1 MNRTRRISFAASLT
15 AVAFLAMSVTTAV
28 KGQAWEDGGHG
39 NVEPTQPPPFCVVE
53 MPKGVTQAAAS
64 NPGKAPPRTPA
75 QINGQAQAEPSQ
87 EEAVPEVPPVPPLVV
102 LPEMKV
108 DCAGGKIKLIISAR
122 VYGWQVG
129 DVIPLNIKFIVQD
142 GATVNLDPLRQ
153 GKIALEDTFKQ
164 SFEVAGKPVVVTTRK
179 NGVTTH
185 DVTIEVRQFTIKPHL
200 RFTMQLP
207 YSVDNNPDGTPRN
220 QLFATPE
227 FVLLN
232 NIDGGYE
239 NMKRP
244 MTMGNTEMVKPR
256 SAWLVPPLAIVVFLL
271 FASWPAMACL
281 RYVNRVRARKTV
293 SREAAAWLAMHSAVK
308 SGQEIGF
315 GKTHYKRIGNVVR
328 TFMAPVYPGLEGM
341 TLAEIEALPDE
352 PQANVVKSVFRK
364 LDRVLIEDRA
374 LAAAEQA
381 QLLKEVDELIKRPY
395 SM

>member
-1 MNRTRRISFAASLT
+1 MNRTRRISLTASL
-15 AVAFLAMSVTTAV
+15 VALACLTMSVTTVVRADAGV
-28 KGQAWEDGGHG
+28 DGGHV
-39 NVEPTQPPPFCVVE
+39 NTEPTQAPPFCVVADADAGKK
-53 MPKGVTQAAAS
+53 PTQAGATGTAE
-64 NPGKAPPRTPA
+64 PPKTPA
-75 QINGQAQAEPSQ
+75 ADGAQPNQ
-87 EEAVPEVPPVPPLVV
+87 EATPEVPVVPPLVV
-102 LPEMKV
+102 LPEMKA
-108 DCAGGKIKLIISAR
+108 DCAGGKIKVVISAR

-129 DVIPLNIKFIVQD
+129 DVIPLNIKFIVAE
-142 GATVNLDPLRQ
+142 GSTVNLDPLRQ

-164 SFEVAGKPVVVTTRK
+164 SFELAGKPVIVTTTK
-179 NGVTTH
+179 DGVTTH

-256 SAWLVPPLAIVVFLL
+256 TAWLVPPLAIVVFLL
-271 FASWPAMACL
+271 FASWPVMACV
-281 RYVNRVRARKTV
+281 RYVNRVRARKTI
-293 SREAAAWLAMHSAVK
+293 SRDAAAWLAMHSAVK
-308 SGQEIGF
+308 SGKEIGF
-315 GKTHYKRIGNVVR
+315 GKTHYQRIGTVVR
-328 TFMAPVYPGLEGM
+328 KYMAPVYPGLEGM
-341 TLAEIEALPDE
+341 TLTEIEALPDE
-352 PQANVVKSVFRK
+352 PQANLVKSVFRK
-364 LDRVLIEDRA
+364 LDRVLIAERP
-374 LAAAEQA
+374 LTAAEQA